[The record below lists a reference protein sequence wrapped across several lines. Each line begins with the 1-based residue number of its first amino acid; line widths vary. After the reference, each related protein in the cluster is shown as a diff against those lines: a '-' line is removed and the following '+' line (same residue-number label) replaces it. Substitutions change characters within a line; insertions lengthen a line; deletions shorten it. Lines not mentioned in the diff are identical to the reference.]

1 MNILNW
7 NEKKCTDKIYFMYKI
22 NRNTVYAKK
31 FNDPFLY
38 GNEKTVYEYIKKQRD
53 GELNKIVKIF
63 LNLQ

>member
-1 MNILNW
+1 M
-7 NEKKCTDKIYFMYKI
+7 DKIYFMYKI

-38 GNEKTVYEYIKKQRD
+38 GNEKKVYEYIKKKRD